1 MFLCRNCYRFH
12 WRSLTGSKGGEQ
24 SLELSGKHKM
34 AFFGGEADEIKK
46 LKRQIGTQGE
56 RGCGILTFF
65 VAAADADFI

>member
-1 MFLCRNCYRFH
+1 
-12 WRSLTGSKGGEQ
+12 
-24 SLELSGKHKM
+24 M